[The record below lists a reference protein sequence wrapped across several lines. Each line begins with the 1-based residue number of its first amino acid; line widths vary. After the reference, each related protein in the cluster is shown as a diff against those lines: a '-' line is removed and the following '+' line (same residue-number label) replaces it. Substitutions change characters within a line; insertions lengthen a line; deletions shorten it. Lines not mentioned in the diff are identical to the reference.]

1 MPEKTLPILALFL
14 LLPGCAKK
22 EEKETE
28 APAPVQVTAVTQN
41 TIRRTIA
48 GDGALFPLDQANVM
62 PKIAAPV
69 QKFYVNRGDHV
80 KQGQL
85 LAVLENRDLVAAAA
99 ESKGGVEQAE
109 SNFRATEGATVPEAV
124 TKAQT
129 DLDAAR
135 DSRDAAKRVLDS
147 RQQLFKD
154 GALAGK
160 LVDDA
165 QLAYAQAQSQYRAAD
180 EHLKALQ
187 SVSKEEQIKGAAAQV
202 ATAKSHYDSQE
213 AQVAYSRVVSPISG
227 VIADRPVNA
236 GEMANPG
243 SPMIT
248 VMDISRIIARVN
260 IPETDASAVKVGQ
273 SVVIT
278 QGNSSEEIE
287 GKVKVVSP
295 AADANTTTVQVWVDI
310 PNPGE
315 RLKPGTSVHAVIVA
329 EEFKAATVVPAAA
342 ILPGEEGGTA
352 VLTVGSDSTVHRKTV
367 KVGVRE
373 GNQAQ
378 ILAGVAPGEEVVVV
392 GGLGL
397 DDKAKVKVVTT
408 AVEESDDDDDDN
420 APPEPKATK
429 DKAPNDQKKSE
440 PQPKGK

>member
-1 MPEKTLPILALFL
+1 MSRKL
-14 LLPGCAKK
+14 LLTAGLLVLLSACAKK
-22 EEKETE
+22 EEKEAE

-41 TIRRTIA
+41 TIRRTVA
-48 GDGALFPLDQANVM
+48 GDGTLFPLDQANVM
-62 PKIAAPV
+62 PKLAAPV

-85 LAVLENRDLVAAAA
+85 LAMLENRDLVAAAA
-99 ESKGGVEQAE
+99 ESKGGVDQAE
-109 SNFRATEGATVPEAV
+109 SNFRATQGATVPESV
-124 TKAQT
+124 VKAQT

-135 DSRDAAKRVLDS
+135 ESRDAAKKVLDS
-147 RQQLFKD
+147 RQGLFKD

-165 QLAYAQAQSQYRAAD
+165 QVAYAQAQGQYRAAD

-187 SVSKEEQIKGAAAQV
+187 SVSKEEQIKGATAQV
-202 ATAKSHYDSQE
+202 QTAKSHFDAQE
-213 AQVAYSRVVSPISG
+213 AQVAYSRIVSPIGGIVS
-227 VIADRPVNA
+227 DRPLNV

-243 SPMIT
+243 SPVIS
-248 VMDISRIIARVN
+248 VMDISRVIARIN
-260 IPETDASAVKVGQ
+260 IPEADATAVKVGQ
-273 SVVIT
+273 SVVVT
-278 QGNSSEEIE
+278 QGNNSGEIE

-295 AADANTTTVQVWVDI
+295 AADANTTTVQVWVDV

-352 VLTVGSDSTVHRKTV
+352 VLTVGSDSTVRRKTV

-373 GNQAQ
+373 GNQVQ
-378 ILAGVAPGEEVVVV
+378 ILSGVAPGEEVVVV

-408 AVEESDDDDDDN
+408 QVEEADDEDEDN
-420 APPEPKATK
+420 APPEPKAS
-429 DKAPNDQKKSE
+429 KAPQDQKKDE
-440 PQPKGK
+440 AKPKGK

>member
-1 MPEKTLPILALFL
+1 MSRKL
-14 LLPGCAKK
+14 LLTAGLLVLLSACAKK
-22 EEKETE
+22 EKEAE

-41 TIRRTIA
+41 TIRRTVA
-48 GDGALFPLDQANVM
+48 GDGTLFPLDQANVM
-62 PKIAAPV
+62 PKLAAPV

-85 LAVLENRDLVAAAA
+85 LAMLENRDLVAAAA
-99 ESKGGVEQAE
+99 ESKGGVDQAE
-109 SNFRATEGATVPEAV
+109 SNFRATQGATVPESV
-124 TKAQT
+124 VKAQT

-135 DSRDAAKRVLDS
+135 ESRDAAKKVLDS
-147 RQQLFKD
+147 RQGLFKD

-165 QLAYAQAQSQYRAAD
+165 QVAYAQAQGQYRAAD

-187 SVSKEEQIKGAAAQV
+187 SVSKEEQIKGATAQV
-202 ATAKSHYDSQE
+202 QTAKSHFDAQE
-213 AQVAYSRVVSPISG
+213 AQVAYSRIVSPIGGIVS
-227 VIADRPVNA
+227 DRPLNV

-243 SPMIT
+243 SPVIS
-248 VMDISRIIARVN
+248 VMDISRVIARIN
-260 IPETDASAVKVGQ
+260 IPEADATAVKVGQ
-273 SVVIT
+273 SVVVT
-278 QGNSSEEIE
+278 QGNNSGEIE

-295 AADANTTTVQVWVDI
+295 AADANTTTVQVWVDV

-352 VLTVGSDSTVHRKTV
+352 VLTVGSDSTVRRKTV

-373 GNQAQ
+373 GNQVQ
-378 ILAGVAPGEEVVVV
+378 ILAGVSPGEEVVVV

-408 AVEESDDDDDDN
+408 QVEEADDEDEDN
-420 APPEPKATK
+420 APPEPKAS
-429 DKAPNDQKKSE
+429 KAPQDQKKDE
-440 PQPKGK
+440 AKPKGK

>member
-1 MPEKTLPILALFL
+1 
-14 LLPGCAKK
+14 
-22 EEKETE
+22 
-28 APAPVQVTAVTQN
+28 
-41 TIRRTIA
+41 
-48 GDGALFPLDQANVM
+48 M
-62 PKIAAPV
+62 PKITAPV

-80 KQGQL
+80 KAGQL
-85 LAVLENRDLVAAAA
+85 LAMLENRDLVAAAA
-99 ESKGGVEQAE
+99 ESKGGVDQAE
-109 SNFRATEGATVPEAV
+109 SNFRATQGATVPEAV
-124 TKAQT
+124 VKAQT

-135 DSRDAAKRVLDS
+135 EARDAAKKVVDS

-165 QLAYAQAQSQYRAAD
+165 QVAYSQANSQFKSAD

-187 SVSKEEQIKGAAAQV
+187 SVAKEEQIKGAAAQV
-202 ATAKSHYDSQE
+202 QTAKSHYDSQE
-213 AQVAYSRVVSPISG
+213 AQLAYSRIVSPIGG
-227 VIADRPVNA
+227 VISDRPLNA

-243 SPMIT
+243 SPLVS
-248 VMDISRIIARVN
+248 VMDISHVIARINV
-260 IPETDASAVKVGQ
+260 PEADATGVKVGQ
-273 SVVIT
+273 RVVIT
-278 QGNSSEEIE
+278 QADNSEGID

-315 RLKPGTSVHAVIVA
+315 QLKPGTSVHAVIVA

-352 VLTVGSDSTVHRKTV
+352 ALTVGSDSTVRRKTV

-373 GNQAQ
+373 GNQVQ
-378 ILAGVAPGEEVVVV
+378 ILSGLTPGEEVVVV

-408 AVEESDDDDDDN
+408 AVEEAADEDEDN
-420 APPEPKATK
+420 ATPEPKAS
-429 DKAPNDQKKSE
+429 KAPADQKKDE
-440 PQPKGK
+440 AKPKGK

>member
-1 MPEKTLPILALFL
+1 MSRKL
-14 LLPGCAKK
+14 LLTAGLLVLLSACAKK
-22 EEKETE
+22 EEKEAE

-41 TIRRTIA
+41 TIRRTVA
-48 GDGALFPLDQANVM
+48 GDGTLFPLDQANVM
-62 PKIAAPV
+62 PKLAAPV

-85 LAVLENRDLVAAAA
+85 LAMLENRDLVAAAA
-99 ESKGGVEQAE
+99 ESKGGVDQAE
-109 SNFRATEGATVPEAV
+109 SNFRATQGATVPESV
-124 TKAQT
+124 VKAQT

-135 DSRDAAKRVLDS
+135 ESRDAAKKVLDS
-147 RQQLFKD
+147 RQGLFKD

-165 QLAYAQAQSQYRAAD
+165 QVAYAQAQGQYRAAD

-187 SVSKEEQIKGAAAQV
+187 SVSKEEQIKGATAQV
-202 ATAKSHYDSQE
+202 QTAKSHFDAQE
-213 AQVAYSRVVSPISG
+213 AQVAYSRIVSPIGGMVS
-227 VIADRPVNA
+227 DRPLNV

-243 SPMIT
+243 SPVIS
-248 VMDISRIIARVN
+248 VMDISRVIARIN
-260 IPETDASAVKVGQ
+260 IPEADATAVKVGQ
-273 SVVIT
+273 SVVVT
-278 QGNSSEEIE
+278 QGNNSGEIE

-295 AADANTTTVQVWVDI
+295 AADANTTTVQVWVDV

-352 VLTVGSDSTVHRKTV
+352 VLTVGSDSTVRRKTV

-373 GNQAQ
+373 GNQVQ
-378 ILAGVAPGEEVVVV
+378 ILAGVSPGEEVVVV

-408 AVEESDDDDDDN
+408 QVEEADDEDEDN
-420 APPEPKATK
+420 APPEPKAS
-429 DKAPNDQKKSE
+429 KAPQDQKKDE
-440 PQPKGK
+440 AKPKGK

>member
-1 MPEKTLPILALFL
+1 MPEKILPILALLVL
-14 LLPGCAKK
+14 LSGCAKK
-22 EEKETE
+22 EEKESE

-80 KQGQL
+80 KQGQV

-99 ESKGGVEQAE
+99 ESKGGVAQAE

-135 DSRDAAKRVLDS
+135 DSRDAAKKVLDS

-202 ATAKSHYDSQE
+202 QTAKSHYDSQE
-213 AQVAYSRVVSPISG
+213 AQVVYSRVVSPISG
-227 VIADRPVNA
+227 VIADRPLNA

-248 VMDISRIIARVN
+248 VMDISRVIARVN
-260 IPETDASAVKVGQ
+260 IPESDANAVKVGQ

-278 QGNSSEEIE
+278 QGDSSQEIE

-295 AADANTTTVQVWVDI
+295 AADVNTTTVQVWVDI

-373 GNQAQ
+373 GNQTQ
-378 ILAGVAPGEEVVVV
+378 ILAGVSPGEEVVVV

-420 APPEPKATK
+420 APPEPKATT
-429 DKAPNDQKKSE
+429 DKAPNGQKKNE

>member
-1 MPEKTLPILALFL
+1 MRPKILSIAFL
-14 LLPGCAKK
+14 LVFFSACAKK
-22 EEKETE
+22 EEKAEE

-41 TIRRTIA
+41 TIRRTVA
-48 GDGALFPLDQANVM
+48 GDGTLYPLDQANVM

-69 QKFYVNRGDHV
+69 QKFSVNRGDHV

-99 ESKGGVEQAE
+99 ESKGGVDQAE
-109 SNFRATEGATVPEAV
+109 SNFRATQGATVPEAV
-124 TKAQT
+124 VKAQT
-129 DLDAAR
+129 DLDSAR
-135 DSRDAAKRVLDS
+135 EARDAAKKVVDS
-147 RQQLFKD
+147 REQLFKQ

-160 LVDDA
+160 LLDDA
-165 QLAYAQAQSQYRAAD
+165 QVAYAQAQGQFRAAD

-202 ATAKSHYDSQE
+202 QTAKSHYDSQE
-213 AQVAYSRVVSPISG
+213 AQVTFSRIVSPIAG
-227 VIADRPVNA
+227 VISDRPLNA
-236 GEMANPG
+236 GEMATPG
-243 SPMIT
+243 SPLVS
-248 VMDISRIIARVN
+248 VMDISHVIARINV
-260 IPETDASAVKVGQ
+260 PEGDATAVKVGQ
-273 SVVIT
+273 SVIIT
-278 QGNSSEEIE
+278 QSDKRQEIA

-315 RLKPGTSVHAVIVA
+315 QLKPGTSVHAVIVV

-352 VLTVGSDSTVHRKTV
+352 VLTVSSDSTVRRKTV

-373 GNQAQ
+373 GNQVQ
-378 ILAGVAPGEEVVVV
+378 ILSGVTPGEEVVVV

-397 DDKAKVKVVTT
+397 DDKAKVKVITT
-408 AVEESDDDDDDN
+408 AVEESADEEDN
-420 APPEPKATK
+420 APAEPAAKAS
-429 DKAPNDQKKSE
+429 KAGQDQKKDE
-440 PQPKGK
+440 GKTKGK